1 MATYGSFPGVRI
13 NTQAGGITSIAIG
26 EEEKLVIFGEA
37 NYDASND
44 VAGDDASLSIDAATP
59 EQISSNNNANAKF
72 GTGSELAEA
81 MILARTNGANVDFLY
96 GVAVPRE
103 DVVDEAIS
111 GASGDSG
118 TLSNV
123 ELVED
128 PSSFEVKDSGGSTL
142 DVDIEFRYE
151 DAPASDGGYAAA
163 PDDTLFVNPLNGA
176 YQVTDGA
183 MATTAATVSYTYS
196 DYNAALTAEEVRR
209 VVNETETGIYAVLSD
224 STSVATSLQAEVSA
238 RRDDFQLVNG
248 LCGAEPNSSQVFE
261 DNEVR
266 GGADARYDTGAY
278 SKDAALTDESMYL
291 FAPARQEDTD
301 VTVIGA
307 IGGLFAGNPIDDPI
321 YNDALSGVSALEQ
334 TFTKSDADNMRGQ
347 NVIPLRE
354 AGLIRVVGNRSAAFG
369 ESGAVAPDFFTRRI
383 TDRVIIIAKQ
393 VGDRI
398 IGRINDQDTRDAA
411 QRLIFAELRE
421 LARDGLIR
429 NNAGDTTNFSVEVTE
444 DATNSNEVDIDISF
458 TPFGIVKRVDETIT
472 VDTS

>member
-44 VAGDDASLSIDAATP
+44 VDGDDASLSIDAATP

-72 GTGSELAEA
+72 GTGSELADA

-118 TLSNV
+118 TFSNV

-128 PSSFEVKDSGGSTL
+128 PSSFEAKDSGGSTL

-183 MATTAATVSYTYS
+183 MADSIATVSYTYN
-196 DYNAALTAEEVRR
+196 DYNAALTNEEVRR

-224 STSVATSLQAEVSA
+224 STSVANSLQAEVSA
-238 RRDDFQLVNG
+238 QRDNFQ
-248 LCGAEPNSSQVFE
+248 QVFE
-261 DNEVR
+261 DSEVR
-266 GGADARYDTGAY
+266 AGADARYDTGAY
-278 SKDAALTDESMYL
+278 SKDAALTDESLYL

-307 IGGLFAGNPIDDPI
+307 IGGLYAGNPIDDPI

-334 TFTKSDADNMRGQ
+334 TFTKSDADNMRDQ

-369 ESGAVAPDFFTRRI
+369 TSGAVAPDFFTRRI
-383 TDRVIIIAKQ
+383 TDRVIIISKQ

-444 DATNSNEVDIDISF
+444 DATNKNEVDIDVSF